1 MGNPEGAR
9 NYSKRLRSQFPDS
22 EQARALESTGSP

>member
-9 NYSKRLRSQFPDS
+9 NYLKRLRSQFPDS
-22 EQARALESTGSP
+22 EQAHALDSIDNP